1 MAGAKILFAEN
12 DRDFLET
19 RGEFLERAGYTVIPA
34 LSPTEARKKLEE
46 ENPDLAI
53 LDIRLI
59 NDDDEKDNSG
69 LELAKEISR
78 SVPVLLLTGWPSLE
92 YARQVLKPQLDGLP
106 AAYDFIT
113 KHDGP
118 EAMLTAVKLALQ
130 VAENRKRIVA
140 HAIPEEERTTWQQWS
155 PVVALITL
163 LLAMGTG
170 VLAMVQGNPNWLF
183 GTVALAIVSVV
194 LIGITNRTLE

>member
-1 MAGAKILFAEN
+1 MAGTKILFAEN
-12 DRDFLET
+12 DKDFLET
-19 RGEFLERAGYTVIPA
+19 RRDFLERAGFDVIPVA
-34 LSPTEARKKLEE
+34 SPEEARKKLVD
-46 ENPDLAI
+46 ENPDVAI
-53 LDIRLI
+53 LDIRLL
-59 NDDDEKDNSG
+59 NDDDEKDISG
-69 LELAKEISR
+69 LELAKEIGR
-78 SVPVLLLTGWPSLE
+78 LVPVLLLTGYPSHA
-92 YARQVLKPQLDGLP
+92 YARQALKPQLDGLP
-106 AAYDFIT
+106 AAYDFIS
-113 KHDGP
+113 KLDGP
-118 EAMLTAVKLALQ
+118 EAMLMAVKNALQ

-194 LIGITNRTLE
+194 LIGITNRTSE

>member
-1 MAGAKILFAEN
+1 
-12 DRDFLET
+12 
-19 RGEFLERAGYTVIPA
+19 V
-34 LSPTEARKKLEE
+34 
-46 ENPDLAI
+46 
-53 LDIRLI
+53 
-59 NDDDEKDNSG
+59 NDDDQKDASG

-194 LIGITNRTLE
+194 LIGITNRTSE